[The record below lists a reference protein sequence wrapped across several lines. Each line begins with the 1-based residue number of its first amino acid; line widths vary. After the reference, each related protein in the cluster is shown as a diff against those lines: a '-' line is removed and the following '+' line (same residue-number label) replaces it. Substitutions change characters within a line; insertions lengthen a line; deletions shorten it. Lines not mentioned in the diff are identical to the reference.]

1 MSLTASSAPG
11 SDTAP
16 LGISPGS
23 PAPGKIGAVK
33 APPTPRPASLPL
45 QALRYGRLIAH
56 LLRGALTVILVF
68 GWASPARRRTL
79 RQAWSARLLAI
90 LGLKLEVSGEPLAPG
105 SLLVANHISWVD
117 VFAINAVAPA
127 AFVSKAEVRRW
138 PLIGWLAAR
147 NETVFLRRGSRGHAR
162 IVNGEIARIL
172 ADGGL
177 VAVFPEG
184 TTSDGS
190 HVLHFHGALLQPAI
204 EAGKPVQPVVIAY
217 LGENGH
223 PSQAAG
229 YHGDI
234 TLARSIATLISTQ
247 ALTARLACLPAHPTH
262 SSDRRALSAQVH
274 QAIVHSYQAFCRL
287 D

>member
-1 MSLTASSAPG
+1 M
-11 SDTAP
+11 
-16 LGISPGS
+16 
-23 PAPGKIGAVK
+23 K

-45 QALRYGRLIAH
+45 QALRYGRLIVH

-190 HVLHFHGALLQPAI
+190 HVLHFHGALLQA
-204 EAGKPVQPVVIAY
+204 ALDTSHGVQPAALSYRDQMGQRALAPAYTGDTTLKQCLAAIVRSQGLVARITIHPTIPASPQSDRKRISRQAREVIA
-217 LGENGH
+217 
-223 PSQAAG
+223 
-229 YHGDI
+229 GDI
-234 TLARSIATLISTQ
+234 AR
-247 ALTARLACLPAHPTH
+247 PP
-262 SSDRRALSAQVH
+262 
-274 QAIVHSYQAFCRL
+274 F
-287 D
+287 